1 MAGMSPTSARPGR
14 DQGAAHGLSRSRPD
28 RWEIE
33 SVLSDLE
40 GDVRLLDLADENF
53 QNSTDLGPAALQHDA
68 TTTLTHAIRRV
79 VQSTKALSQTFF
91 GPDAAYGRNDKGEA

>member
-1 MAGMSPTSARPGR
+1 MSTTTNNN
-14 DQGAAHGLSRSRPD
+14 SRPD
-28 RWEIE
+28 RWKIE
-33 SVLSDLE
+33 SALSDLE

-53 QNSTDLGPAALQHDA
+53 QNSTDLRPAALQHDA